1 MIRRAIDIVVSV
13 SSLLLAAPLL
23 GGVAAL
29 LFFTQGQPIIFR
41 QRRAGKDGVR
51 FDMLKFRTMLPQAEQ
66 QGGSLTFQADP
77 RITPTGAFLRN
88 YKLDELPQ
96 LVNVLRGEMTLIGP
110 RPEVLDWVARYTT
123 EQKRVLSVK
132 PGLTDPVQLTFRN
145 EQKFLA
151 SAQEYE
157 QLYMVKVA
165 KQLQYIDTRSFFS
178 DVLVAVS
185 TLKAI
190 FSRSVGEEERAVY
203 SAIKDKVSSV

>member
-1 MIRRAIDIVVSV
+1 MMRRAIDIVVSA

-23 GGVAAL
+23 SGVAAL

-41 QRRAGKDGVR
+41 QRRAGKDGVP

-77 RITPTGAFLRN
+77 RITPIGAFLRN

-96 LVNVLRGEMTLIGP
+96 FVNVLRGEMTLIGP

-157 QLYMVKVA
+157 LLFIIKVA
-165 KQLQYIDTRSFFS
+165 KQLQYIDSRSCFS
-178 DVLVAVS
+178 DVFVAVS

-190 FSRSVGEEERAVY
+190 FSRSVGEEELAVY
-203 SAIKDKVSSV
+203 LAIKDKVRSR

>member
-1 MIRRAIDIVVSV
+1 MIRRAIDIVVSA

-110 RPEVLDWVARYTT
+110 RPEVLDWVARYTS

>member
-1 MIRRAIDIVVSV
+1 MMRRAIDIVVSA
-13 SSLLLAAPLL
+13 SSLLLAAPLFS
-23 GGVAAL
+23 GVAAL

-41 QRRAGKDGVR
+41 QRRAGKDGVP

-77 RITPTGAFLRN
+77 RITPIGAFLRN

-110 RPEVLDWVARYTT
+110 RPEVLDWVARYTA

-157 QLYMVKVA
+157 QLFIIKVA
-165 KQLQYIDTRSFFS
+165 KQLQYIDSRSCFS
-178 DVLVAVS
+178 DAFVAVS

-190 FSRSVGEEERAVY
+190 FNRSVGEEELAVY
-203 SAIKDKVSSV
+203 SAIKDKVRSR

>member
-1 MIRRAIDIVVSV
+1 MMRRAIDIVVSA

-23 GGVAAL
+23 SGVAAL
-29 LFFTQGQPIIFR
+29 LFFMQGQPIIFR
-41 QRRAGKDGVR
+41 QRRAGKAGVP

-66 QGGSLTFQADP
+66 RGGSLTFQADP
-77 RITPTGAFLRN
+77 RITPIGAFLRN

-157 QLYMVKVA
+157 QLFIIKVA
-165 KQLQYIDTRSFFS
+165 KQLQYIDSRSCFS
-178 DVLVAVS
+178 DVFVAVS

-190 FSRSVGEEERAVY
+190 FNRSVGEEELAVY
-203 SAIKDKVSSV
+203 SEIKDKARSR

>member
-1 MIRRAIDIVVSV
+1 MMRRAIDIVVSA

-23 GGVAAL
+23 SGVAAL

-41 QRRAGKDGVR
+41 QRRAGKDGVP

-77 RITPTGAFLRN
+77 RITPIGAFLRN

-157 QLYMVKVA
+157 QLFIIKVA
-165 KQLQYIDTRSFFS
+165 KQLQYIDRRSCFS

-190 FSRSVGEEERAVY
+190 FNRSVGEEELAVY
-203 SAIKDKVSSV
+203 SAIKDKVRSG

>member
-1 MIRRAIDIVVSV
+1 MMRRAIDIVVSA

-23 GGVAAL
+23 SGVAAL
-29 LFFTQGQPIIFR
+29 LFFMQGQPIIFR
-41 QRRAGKDGVR
+41 QRRAGKAGVP

-66 QGGSLTFQADP
+66 RGGSLTFQADP
-77 RITPTGAFLRN
+77 RITPIGAFLRN

-157 QLYMVKVA
+157 QLFIIKVA
-165 KQLQYIDTRSFFS
+165 KQLQYIDSRSCFS
-178 DVLVAVS
+178 DVFVAVS

-190 FSRSVGEEERAVY
+190 FNRSVGEEELAVY
-203 SAIKDKVSSV
+203 SEIKDKARCR

>member
-123 EQKRVLSVK
+123 EQKLVLSVK

-165 KQLQYIDTRSFFS
+165 KQLQYIDTRSFLS

>member
-1 MIRRAIDIVVSV
+1 MMRRAIDIVVSA

-23 GGVAAL
+23 SGVAAL
-29 LFFTQGQPIIFR
+29 LFFMQGQPIIFR
-41 QRRAGKDGVR
+41 QRRVGKDGVP

-66 QGGSLTFQADP
+66 RGGSLTFQADP
-77 RITPTGAFLRN
+77 RITPVGAFLRN

-157 QLYMVKVA
+157 QLFIIKVA
-165 KQLQYIDTRSFFS
+165 KQLEYIDSRSCFS
-178 DVLVAVS
+178 DVFVAVS

-190 FSRSVGEEERAVY
+190 FNRSAGEEELAVY
-203 SAIKDKVSSV
+203 SDIKDKARSR

>member
-1 MIRRAIDIVVSV
+1 MMRRAIDIVVSA

-23 GGVAAL
+23 SGVAAL
-29 LFFTQGQPIIFR
+29 LFFMQGQPIIFR
-41 QRRAGKDGVR
+41 QRRAGKDGVP

-66 QGGSLTFQADP
+66 RGGSLTFQADP
-77 RITPTGAFLRN
+77 RITPIGAFLRN

-157 QLYMVKVA
+157 QLFMIKVA
-165 KQLQYIDTRSFFS
+165 KQLQYIDSRSCFS
-178 DVLVAVS
+178 DVFVAVS

-190 FSRSVGEEERAVY
+190 FNRSVGEEELAVY
-203 SAIKDKVSSV
+203 SEIKDKARSR

>member
-1 MIRRAIDIVVSV
+1 MIRRAIDIVVSA

-110 RPEVLDWVARYTT
+110 RPEVLDWVARYTS

-190 FSRSVGEEERAVY
+190 FSRSVGEEERVVY
-203 SAIKDKVSSV
+203 SEIKDKVSSF